1 MKRSF
6 IFTVIITAAL
16 AMPQILP
23 AQGRV
28 YMYDSGRQSPR
39 TGRYHQQTYR
49 GGTYIGFR
57 FGLNA
62 TEVSSQAT
70 YLETSSPRCGL
81 YAGVML
87 GQQVTPSVPLFLES
101 GLSYSEKGGKS
112 DYGGDFSYNLNYL
125 EVPFNFKYMIDIPGP
140 GMSIQ
145 PFIGPYVAIGVGGY
159 VKDFGARE
167 AYHSFGS
174 EDYQFK
180 RFDAGLKIGC
190 GFSIQNFYAEMNYNA
205 GLANIGH
212 DMFDE
217 THNRGFTFTVGV
229 NF

>member
-1 MKRSF
+1 
-6 IFTVIITAAL
+6 
-16 AMPQILP
+16 
-23 AQGRV
+23 
-28 YMYDSGRQSPR
+28 
-39 TGRYHQQTYR
+39 
-49 GGTYIGFR
+49 
-57 FGLNA
+57 
-62 TEVSSQAT
+62 
-70 YLETSSPRCGL
+70 
-81 YAGVML
+81 
-87 GQQVTPSVPLFLES
+87 
-101 GLSYSEKGGKS
+101 
-112 DYGGDFSYNLNYL
+112 
-125 EVPFNFKYMIDIPGP
+125 
-140 GMSIQ
+140 
-145 PFIGPYVAIGVGGY
+145 VAIGVGGY